1 MNVEEPHYDFY
12 SLLENNIFPER
23 ILVRSRLDD
32 LILYTLLPILANH
45 PEFKA
50 WLTEMKSID
59 EPALLLN
66 DEVPVIRTN
75 YHLTRTE
82 VHVITPKLV
91 NSFMSE
97 LANGVK
103 RQQIPLVEAFSVLL
117 DAVYSFQYQATNKLS
132 NIH

>member
-66 DEVPVIRTN
+66 D
-75 YHLTRTE
+75 
-82 VHVITPKLV
+82 
-91 NSFMSE
+91 
-97 LANGVK
+97 
-103 RQQIPLVEAFSVLL
+103 
-117 DAVYSFQYQATNKLS
+117 
-132 NIH
+132 